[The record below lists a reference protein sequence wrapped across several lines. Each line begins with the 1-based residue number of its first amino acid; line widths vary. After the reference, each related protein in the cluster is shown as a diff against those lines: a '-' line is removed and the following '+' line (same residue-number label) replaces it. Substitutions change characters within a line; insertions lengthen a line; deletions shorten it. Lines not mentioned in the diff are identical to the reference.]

1 MVFGLQTKID
11 ELHTKQHQIYVLV
24 NREPWNNPYSSAT
37 SIEHQVQQAL
47 VATMYRVFSTVLR
60 KSPGQLAV
68 RGMSSE
74 ASDALKWEERKL
86 QMQLQ
91 HELTLK
97 KLELDQKRGLE
108 HLGVSRD
115 TANLLTVSGTCL
127 VVVASG
133 AWLISHLL
141 TDTRVNLV
149 SLQKDVFNNN
159 ENFRSL
165 ISGGHYPEKGAPEQP
180 GTKK

>member
-1 MVFGLQTKID
+1 
-11 ELHTKQHQIYVLV
+11 
-24 NREPWNNPYSSAT
+24 
-37 SIEHQVQQAL
+37 
-47 VATMYRVFSTVLR
+47 
-60 KSPGQLAV
+60 
-68 RGMSSE
+68 MSSE
-74 ASDALKWEERKL
+74 ASEALKWEERKL

-127 VVVASG
+127 VVFSG
-133 AWLISHLL
+133 AWLMSHLL
-141 TDTRVNLV
+141 TDTRVSMV
-149 SLQKDVFNNN
+149 SLQKEVFNNG

-165 ISGGHYPEKGAPEQP
+165 ISGGHYPEKAPEQP
-180 GTKK
+180 ETKK